1 MKKWKISELLPFIV
15 LGIIIIV
22 SIFAP
27 VLAPYDPNKTDMSV
41 RFAGMSS
48 QHLLGTDSLGRDL
61 LSRILYGGRQ
71 SILLAVAATALSM
84 CLGMM
89 LGMISGY
96 FGGVPDLVITT
107 ISNIFQG
114 LPGMTMMI
122 AIAGILGPG
131 VENMLL
137 SLVVTSWVSFSRLV
151 RGEVMRV
158 KEEDYIEGIRS
169 MGAGKIRILFLHVL
183 PNIIGNLIIVY
194 TTKVGRVVLSVAGL
208 SYLGLGIQPPTP
220 DWGVMINDARM
231 YFRSYQH
238 LLFAP
243 GICII
248 LLSLSINLIGD
259 VLRDK
264 LDAKNQ
270 EFREY

>member
-1 MKKWKISELLPFIV
+1 MKNWKITQLLPFI
-15 LGIIIIV
+15 LLLLIIGA
-22 SIFAP
+22 SIAAP
-27 VLAPYDPNKTDMSV
+27 LLAPYDPNKIDMGA
-41 RFAGMSS
+41 RFLGPCS

-61 LSRILYGGRQ
+61 LSRVLYGGRQ
-71 SILLAVAATALSM
+71 SILLAVIATALSM
-84 CLGMM
+84 LVGMILGM
-89 LGMISGY
+89 LAGY
-96 FGGVPDLVITT
+96 FGGITDMVITT

-131 VENMLL
+131 TENMVL

-151 RGEVMRV
+151 RGEVIRV
-158 KEEDYIEGIRS
+158 KQEDYIEGMKS
-169 MGAGKIRILFLHVL
+169 VGAGKSRILFCHIL
-183 PNIIGNLIIVY
+183 PNIIGNLIVVY
-194 TTKVGRVVLSVAGL
+194 TTRVGRVVLSVAGL

-220 DWGVMINDARM
+220 DWGVMINDART
-231 YFRSYQH
+231 YFRSYPH

-264 LDAKNQ
+264 LDTKN
-270 EFREY
+270 ESFREY